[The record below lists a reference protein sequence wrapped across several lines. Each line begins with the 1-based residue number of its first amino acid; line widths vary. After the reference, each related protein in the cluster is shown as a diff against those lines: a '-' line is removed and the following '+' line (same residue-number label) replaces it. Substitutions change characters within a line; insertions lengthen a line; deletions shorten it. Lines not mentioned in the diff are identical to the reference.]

1 MPSLKVSVP
10 GEYPQPY
17 RFALARRCIRIGRSP
32 DSDIPV
38 PSESVSLRHAEIHR
52 IVGGY
57 EIRDCGSTNG
67 IRSNGETLTSGLL
80 ASGAA
85 LQLGEVLL
93 DFTISAEELGELAGE
108 LATEPPSGEAPA
120 AAETSV
126 GLIVL
131 GALVLLVLAGVAL
144 FAALALRSQGG

>member
-85 LQLGEVLL
+85 LQLGE
-93 DFTISAEELGELAGE
+93 LAGE